1 MAEET
6 TPSGA
11 DWAAQVVDTLENVV
25 KAVKSKTTD
34 PALNLVRT
42 VVYALMGVGLA
53 LATLL
58 LLTIGSVRVLDAYLP
73 QGVWLAYLIL
83 GGIFLVAG
91 LFVWSKRT
99 AKR

>member
-25 KAVKSKTTD
+25 NAVKSKTTD

>member
-1 MAEET
+1 VAEET
-6 TPSGA
+6 SEPGA
-11 DWAAQVVDTLENVV
+11 DWAVQVVDTLESVV
-25 KAVKSKTTD
+25 HAIKSKTTD
-34 PALNLVRT
+34 PALRLVRT
-42 VVYALMGVGLA
+42 VVYGVMGIGLA
-53 LATLL
+53 IATLL

-73 QGVWLAYLIL
+73 QGVWLAYLII